1 MQPVFYVPYS
11 GLLEERTGCSDCVT
25 VVVVAFFVLFF
36 YLFVFLSIDHFA
48 MAPLLSVSLASGLS

>member
-1 MQPVFYVPYS
+1 MQPVFYVLYG

-25 VVVVAFFVLFF
+25 VVVVAFFCFFDLFI
-36 YLFVFLSIDHFA
+36 FLSIDHFA